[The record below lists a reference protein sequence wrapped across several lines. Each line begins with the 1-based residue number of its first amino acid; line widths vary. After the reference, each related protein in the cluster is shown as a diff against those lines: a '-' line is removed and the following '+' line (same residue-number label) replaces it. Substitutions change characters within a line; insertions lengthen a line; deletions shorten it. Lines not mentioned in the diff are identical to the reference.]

1 MSGQAVAAC
10 QCPQTTHRHGTRSAY
25 RAHGCRCT
33 LCRVANAEYAK
44 ARRYGVKAV
53 RDVGVDPTG
62 TIRRLRALAAVGWGW
77 TAIAG
82 KTGIY
87 PEHLWRLSKDVPPKV
102 HRSTAGKITALYD
115 EVWGLEPPR
124 ETSAQR
130 HNATYARNIARKRGW
145 APPMA
150 WDDDGIDDPDAQP
163 SDPQYLDY
171 PSRCRLARELLSIG
185 VDVQSASRSAMVS
198 YKTAQKI
205 KREEAA

>member
-1 MSGQAVAAC
+1 MTGQAVAAC
-10 QCPQTTHRHGTRSAY
+10 LCPQTTHRHGTRSAY
-25 RAHGCRCT
+25 RAHDCRCT

-62 TIRRLRALAAVGWGW
+62 TVRRLRALAAVGWSWGV
-77 TAIAG
+77 IAEKVG
-82 KTGIY
+82 LY
-87 PEHLWRLSKDVPPKV
+87 PEHVCRLAHAGVSKV
-102 HRSTAGKITALYD
+102 HRTTAVNIRALYD
-115 EVWGLEPPR
+115 EPWRQEP
-124 ETSAQR
+124 TGA
-130 HNATYARNIARKRGW
+130 NAVRSRNIARKRGW

-150 WDDDGIDDPDAQP
+150 WDDDRIDDPDAQP